1 MPRSEA
7 PVIGI
12 PLCLDDR
19 ERWKPGRRY
28 VYIDHAY
35 VRAIEHAG
43 GTALLLPLQ
52 SDAGGLVEEVERV
65 ERVERVRA
73 LVDRIDGL
81 LLPGGDDFLPASPY
95 PEPVAFDPAPAEQVA
110 FDRALLAA
118 ALDRGRPVLG
128 ICYGAQLLALHHG
141 GTLHHHLPLDVPASA
156 PHSLPE
162 RDGRHPVHVEPGTR
176 LAALVGAETAEVNS
190 LHHQAIAEPGPGL
203 CVAARSPDG
212 VVEAVETTG
221 AGFVVGVQWH
231 PERLE
236 GPAGRG
242 LLAALVAASRPA

>member
-1 MPRSEA
+1 VQRPL
-7 PVIGI
+7 IGI
-12 PLCLDDR
+12 RPCGADR
-19 ERWKPGRRY
+19 ERWRAGRVY
-28 VYIDHAY
+28 VYADLAY
-35 VRAIEHAG
+35 ASAVDA
-43 GTALLLPLQ
+43 
-52 SDAGGLVEEVERV
+52 AGGLPVQLPMQSDP
-65 ERVERVRA
+65 RA
-73 LVDRIDGL
+73 LVARLDGL
-81 LLPGGDDFLPASPY
+81 LLPGGDDFPPDRTY
-95 PEPVAFDPAPAEQVA
+95 PSDVPFDLAAAAQIAFA
-110 FDRALLAA
+110 RALLDAA
-118 ALDRGRPVLG
+118 HARGLPVLG